1 MEIDVVSDTQTVIG
15 ALLTMLNPAI
25 GLAILADSLINN
37 HEVRPTVNYLKDNP
51 NLHGLQLIDKE
62 FEQLE
67 YELEAIAREAEN
79 GNLIINDFTFDAFT
93 FETTTHAFDPWQGN
107 DIVELNDQGKW
118 VVNAPTIAFNDI
130 GGLFNAEKAMFQ
142 EMQEGWITHEE
153 FNAFQDYV
161 LNHAKG
167 DYNYNYDDSQT
178 DWLDYNPIGAFY
190 DSQSAQYDVAIWG
203 V

>member
-93 FETTTHAFDPWQGN
+93 TSISIDVPRGVPILLTNEHFSRILIKFS
-107 DIVELNDQGKW
+107 
-118 VVNAPTIAFNDI
+118 PTF
-130 GGLFNAEKAMFQ
+130 GVSSVLSKALGYFSLS
-142 EMQEGWITHEE
+142 GIPTST
-153 FNAFQDYV
+153 D
-161 LNHAKG
+161 LRCTNH
-167 DYNYNYDDSQT
+167 
-178 DWLDYNPIGAFY
+178 
-190 DSQSAQYDVAIWG
+190 
-203 V
+203 